1 MQRSITDARFAAK
14 ISIVCFLASLVPLS
28 GYGQD
33 RVRQGYEVHA
43 VEASLLVT
51 KDRRGESLPN
61 GDSKT
66 RLARFFGP
74 GLRLTLPVG
83 LTSLTRLDSGSD
95 HPSRVPVTN
104 VSWSAPAMNPS
115 AAVLPPSTAS
125 LSTHR
130 KKTTT
135 LRVIAGLLGA
145 GLAGVSAYLV
155 STSEGSNRVEICTL
169 CSEPP
174 ASSQAHLQ
182 LTGQQGAGI
191 ASIAAGAGLLYY
203 AIAF

>member
-1 MQRSITDARFAAK
+1 MPRFITGARFAAK
-14 ISIVCFLASLVPLS
+14 ICIVCYLASLVPVS

-33 RVRQGYEVHA
+33 LTAQG
-43 VEASLLVT
+43 LLLI
-51 KDRRGESLPN
+51 KEDRRGESLPN

-66 RLARFFGP
+66 RFARFFGP
-74 GLRLTLPVG
+74 GLKLTHPVG
-83 LTSLTRLDSGSD
+83 LTSLTTLDSRFE
-95 HPSRVPVTN
+95 HPSRVPVTT
-104 VSWSAPAMNPS
+104 VSWSAPSMNPS
-115 AAVLPPSTAS
+115 TAVPPPTTAS

-145 GLAGVSAYLV
+145 GLVGVGAYLV
-155 STSEGSNRVEICTL
+155 SSPEGPNRVEICTL

-174 ASSQAHLQ
+174 ASSQVHLQ
-182 LTGQQGAGI
+182 LTGKQGAGI
-191 ASIAAGAGLLYY
+191 GSILLGGGLLVY

>member
-1 MQRSITDARFAAK
+1 MPRFITGARFAAK
-14 ISIVCFLASLVPLS
+14 ICIVCFLASLVPVS

-33 RVRQGYEVHA
+33 PA
-43 VEASLLVT
+43 TEALLLI
-51 KDRRGESLPN
+51 KEDRRGKSLPN

-66 RLARFFGP
+66 RFARFFGP
-74 GLRLTLPVG
+74 GLRLTHPAAG
-83 LTSLTRLDSGSD
+83 LTSLTTLDSRFD
-95 HPSRVPVTN
+95 HPSRVPVTI
-104 VSWSAPAMNPS
+104 VSWSAASMNPNT
-115 AAVLPPSTAS
+115 AVPPPTTAS

-145 GLAGVSAYLV
+145 GLVGVGAYLV
-155 STSEGSNRVEICTL
+155 SSPEGPNRVEICTL

-174 ASSQAHLQ
+174 ASSQVHLQ
-182 LTGQQGAGI
+182 LTGTQGAGI
-191 ASIAAGAGLLYY
+191 GSILLGGGLLFY

>member
-1 MQRSITDARFAAK
+1 MVRLITGARCAAMT
-14 ISIVCFLASLVPLS
+14 SIVCCLASLVPLS

-33 RVRQGYEVHA
+33 LA
-43 VEASLLVT
+43 AEAPLLIAE
-51 KDRRGESLPN
+51 DRRGESVPN
-61 GDSKT
+61 RDST
-66 RLARFFGP
+66 IRLALFFGP
-74 GLRLTLPVG
+74 GLRLSHPPG
-83 LTSLTRLDSGSD
+83 LMSLTTLDSRFD
-95 HPSRVPVTN
+95 HPSRVTSVF
-104 VSWSAPAMNPS
+104 WSAASMNPNT
-115 AAVLPPSTAS
+115 AVLPPTTAS

-145 GLAGVSAYLV
+145 GLAGVGAYLV

-174 ASSQAHLQ
+174 VSQAHFQ
-182 LTGQQGAGI
+182 LTGKQGAGI
-191 ASIAAGAGLLYY
+191 ASIAAGAGLLAY

>member
-1 MQRSITDARFAAK
+1 MLRFIMGARFAAK
-14 ISIVCFLASLVPLS
+14 VSIVCCLVSLVPLS
-28 GYGQD
+28 GYGQNLAAEAPLLIKED
-33 RVRQGYEVHA
+33 RGGKSV
-43 VEASLLVT
+43 
-51 KDRRGESLPN
+51 PN

-74 GLRLTLPVG
+74 GLRLTHPAG
-83 LTSLTRLDSGSD
+83 LTSLTTLDSRFD
-95 HPSRVPVTN
+95 HPSRVPVTS
-104 VSWSAPAMNPS
+104 VSWSAASMNPS
-115 AAVLPPSTAS
+115 TAMLPPTTAS

-145 GLAGVSAYLV
+145 GLAGVGAYLV

-174 ASSQAHLQ
+174 VSQAHFQ

-191 ASIAAGAGLLYY
+191 ASIAAGAGLLAY

>member
-1 MQRSITDARFAAK
+1 MLRFIMGARFAAK
-14 ISIVCFLASLVPLS
+14 VSIVCCLASLVPLS
-28 GYGQD
+28 GYGQNLAAEAPLLIKED
-33 RVRQGYEVHA
+33 RGGKSV
-43 VEASLLVT
+43 
-51 KDRRGESLPN
+51 PN

-74 GLRLTLPVG
+74 GLRLTRPAG
-83 LTSLTRLDSGSD
+83 LTSLTTLDSRFD
-95 HPSRVPVTN
+95 HPSRVPVTS
-104 VSWSAPAMNPS
+104 VSWSAASMNPS
-115 AAVLPPSTAS
+115 TAMLPPTTAS

-135 LRVIAGLLGA
+135 LRVIAGLLGV
-145 GLAGVSAYLV
+145 GLAGVGAYLV

-174 ASSQAHLQ
+174 VSQAHFQ

-191 ASIAAGAGLLYY
+191 ASIAAGAGLLAY

>member
-1 MQRSITDARFAAK
+1 MQRFITGARFAAK
-14 ISIVCFLASLVPLS
+14 ISIVCLLASLVPLS

-33 RVRQGYEVHA
+33 LPA
-43 VEASLLVT
+43 EAPFLI
-51 KDRRGESLPN
+51 KEDRRGESLPN
-61 GDSKT
+61 GDSET

-74 GLRLTLPVG
+74 GLRLTHPTG
-83 LTSLTRLDSGSD
+83 LTSLSTLDSPFE
-95 HPSRVPVTN
+95 HPSRVPVTS
-104 VSWSAPAMNPS
+104 VAWSATSMNLTTAVIPPA
-115 AAVLPPSTAS
+115 TAS

-145 GLAGVSAYLV
+145 GLAGVGAYLV
-155 STSEGSNRVEICTL
+155 STSEGYNRIEFCTL

-182 LTGQQGAGI
+182 LTWRQGAGI
-191 ASIAAGAGLLYY
+191 GSIALGGGLLYY

>member
-1 MQRSITDARFAAK
+1 MTPQKLVTGARFTAK
-14 ISIVCFLASLVPLS
+14 VSIVCLLVSLVPTS

-33 RVRQGYEVHA
+33 
-43 VEASLLVT
+43 LT
-51 KDRRGESLPN
+51 PN

-74 GLRLTLPVG
+74 GLRLTHPAG
-83 LTSLTRLDSGSD
+83 PTSLTTLDSRFD
-95 HPSRVPVTN
+95 HPLRVPVTS
-104 VSWSAPAMNPS
+104 VSWSAASMNPS
-115 AAVLPPSTAS
+115 TAVLPPTSAS

-145 GLAGVSAYLV
+145 GLAGVGAYLV

-174 ASSQAHLQ
+174 VSQAHFQ

-191 ASIAAGAGLLYY
+191 ASIAAGAGLLAY

>member
-1 MQRSITDARFAAK
+1 MTPQKIVTGARFTAK
-14 ISIVCFLASLVPLS
+14 ISLVCLLVSLVPTS

-33 RVRQGYEVHA
+33 
-43 VEASLLVT
+43 LT
-51 KDRRGESLPN
+51 FD

-66 RLARFFGP
+66 RIALFFGP
-74 GLRLTLPVG
+74 GLRLTHPAG
-83 LTSLTRLDSGSD
+83 PTSLTTLDSRFD
-95 HPSRVPVTN
+95 HPLRVPVTS
-104 VSWSAPAMNPS
+104 VSWSAASMNPS
-115 AAVLPPSTAS
+115 TAVLPPTSAS

-145 GLAGVSAYLV
+145 GLAGMGAYLV
-155 STSEGSNRVEICTL
+155 STSEGSSRVEICTL

-174 ASSQAHLQ
+174 VSQAHFQ

-191 ASIAAGAGLLYY
+191 ASIAAGAGLLAY

>member
-1 MQRSITDARFAAK
+1 MTLLRFITGARFAAK
-14 ISIVCFLASLVPLS
+14 TSIVCCLASLVPLI

-33 RVRQGYEVHA
+33 LA
-43 VEASLLVT
+43 AEAPLLIAE
-51 KDRRGESLPN
+51 DRRGESVPN
-61 GDSKT
+61 GDSNT

-74 GLRLTLPVG
+74 GLRLSHPPG
-83 LTSLTRLDSGSD
+83 LMSLTTLDSRFD
-95 HPSRVPVTN
+95 HPSRVTVTS
-104 VSWSAPAMNPS
+104 VVWSAASMNPNT
-115 AAVLPPSTAS
+115 AVLPPTTAS

-145 GLAGVSAYLV
+145 GLAGVGAYLV

-174 ASSQAHLQ
+174 VSQAHFQ
-182 LTGQQGAGI
+182 LTGKQGAGI
-191 ASIAAGAGLLYY
+191 ASIAAGAGLLAY
-203 AIAF
+203 ASAF

>member
-1 MQRSITDARFAAK
+1 MRRFITGARFAAK

-33 RVRQGYEVHA
+33 RVPQGYEVHA
-43 VEASLLVT
+43 GEASLLVT

-66 RLARFFGP
+66 RLAGFFGP
-74 GLRLTLPVG
+74 LTRPAG
-83 LTSLTRLDSGSD
+83 LTSLRTLGSGFD

-104 VSWSAPAMNPS
+104 VSWSASSMNPTT
-115 AAVLPPSTAS
+115 AVLPPSTAS

-145 GLAGVSAYLV
+145 GLAGVGAYLV

-174 ASSQAHLQ
+174 ASSHAHLQ
-182 LTGQQGAGI
+182 LTGKQGAGF
-191 ASIAAGAGLLYY
+191 ASILLGAGLFYY